1 MFKNFIGNSVAL
13 AIIAVVISIALG
25 VLWALPVMWIWDYI
39 MPTMFGLPEITWFK
53 AWLLYILCNIL
64 FKSHYSREK

>member
-1 MFKNFIGNSVAL
+1 MFRNFVGNSVVL
-13 AIIAVVISIALG
+13 ATVAVVLSIALG

-39 MPTMFGLPEITWFK
+39 MPQLFDLPEITWFK

-64 FKSHYSREK
+64 FKSHVKNS